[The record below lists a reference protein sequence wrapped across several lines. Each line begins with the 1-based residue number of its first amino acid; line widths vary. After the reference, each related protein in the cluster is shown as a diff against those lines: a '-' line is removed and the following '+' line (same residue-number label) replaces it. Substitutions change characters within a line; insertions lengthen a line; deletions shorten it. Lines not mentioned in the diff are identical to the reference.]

1 MSVQPYGSATAG
13 GASDADLNLLRL
25 LCCIA
30 WSDGQVSPRERQL
43 LETLT
48 RSVLLPDSDPSMASD
63 ILETLVAEALKPEA
77 LAGLIEGLQGH
88 DQRQLALKLAYMVI
102 RISQE
107 PGDSS
112 SINLQEKQAYRRL
125 VEGLGLPESEV
136 LEAQWAAEQDL
147 RQHNSLWTLLA
158 SRFSGLGAWPSDALL
173 ASPEIPG
180 L

>member
-1 MSVQPYGSATAG
+1 MSLQSHGSAAAG
-13 GASDADLNLLRL
+13 GASDADLTLLRL

-30 WSDGQVSPRERQL
+30 WSDGQVAPRERQL
-43 LETLT
+43 LEILT
-48 RSVLLPDSDPSMASD
+48 RSVLLPEREPSAAAD

-107 PGDSS
+107 PGDNS

-125 VEGLGLPESEV
+125 VDGLGLPESEV
-136 LEAQWAAEQDL
+136 LEAQWAAEEDL
-147 RQHNSLWTLLA
+147 REHNSLWALLA

-173 ASPEIPG
+173 AYPEIPG

>member
-1 MSVQPYGSATAG
+1 MSLQSIGVETAG
-13 GASDADLNLLRL
+13 GASDGDLTLLRL

-30 WSDGQVSPRERQL
+30 WSDGQVSERERQL

-48 RSVLLPDSDPSMASD
+48 TRLLLADQDPSTAIGTLD
-63 ILETLVAEALKPEA
+63 ALVAQAIEPQALGA
-77 LAGLIEGLQGH
+77 LIAGLQGH
-88 DQRQLALKLAYMVI
+88 DQKQLALKLAYMVI

-112 SINLQEKQAYRRL
+112 SINLLEKQAYRRL
-125 VEGLGLPESEV
+125 VEGLGLEEGEV
-136 LEAQWAAEQDL
+136 QEAQWAAEQDL
-147 RQHNSLWTLLA
+147 KAHNSIWSLLV

-173 ASPEIPG
+173 AHPEIPG